1 MTNFILELDLSQV
14 ESRIVCML
22 TRDPKLVQE
31 AQSNPWEYDA
41 HSENAKFI
49 YGIQEPTPKQR
60 YLGKKAVHG
69 AQRGMMGNTLAKELL
84 SEGVVMTP
92 DECQWLIDKYFEAK
106 PAIKQVYFKEV
117 REEIWANRMLTNSW
131 GRKCYWPYARF
142 DDALYRELYSWR
154 PQSDAADLL
163 NQQGLI
169 PVYEYI
175 VENKLT
181 TRLLAQIH
189 DSILLSTNIEEA
201 YQVACCFKA
210 SVAIPIKYPAGELSV
225 PCTVK
230 IGRSWAGDHEWKKFP
245 TKDEFRS
252 KVEEILETP

>member
-1 MTNFILELDLSQV
+1 MLTDFILELDLSQV
-14 ESRIVCML
+14 ESRIVYML
-22 TRDPKLVQE
+22 TRDPKLVHE
-31 AQSNPWEYDA
+31 AQLPPWEHDM
-41 HSENAKFI
+41 HTENAKLI
-49 YGIQEPTPKQR
+49 YGIQEPTPQQR
-60 YLGKKAVHG
+60 YLGKKGVHG

-84 SEGVVMTP
+84 SDGVVMTP

-142 DDALYRELYSWR
+142 EEALYRELYSWR

-189 DSILLSTNIEEA
+189 DSILLNTNLEEA
-201 YQVACCFKA
+201 YWVASCFKA
-210 SVAIPIKYPAGELSV
+210 SVARPIKYPAGELSV

-230 IGRSWAGDHEWKKFP
+230 IGRSWAGDYEWKKFP
-245 TKDEFRS
+245 TEAEFRS
-252 KVEEILETP
+252 EVEKIL